1 MRHSNEE
8 HATDVGEQGEWT
20 KGQGSWVSVGVE
32 RGSGQPCEKFSKL
45 KWVLG
50 KVGVLG
56 AEEQRKRRW
65 DIKEPLPY

>member
-1 MRHSNEE
+1 MVANGVNGPR
-8 HATDVGEQGEWT
+8 
-20 KGQGSWVSVGVE
+20 GQGSWVSVGVE

-45 KWVLG
+45 KWDLG

-56 AEEQRKRRW
+56 TGGQRKLRW

>member
-1 MRHSNEE
+1 MLANRVN
-8 HATDVGEQGEWT
+8 GP

-45 KWVLG
+45 KWILG